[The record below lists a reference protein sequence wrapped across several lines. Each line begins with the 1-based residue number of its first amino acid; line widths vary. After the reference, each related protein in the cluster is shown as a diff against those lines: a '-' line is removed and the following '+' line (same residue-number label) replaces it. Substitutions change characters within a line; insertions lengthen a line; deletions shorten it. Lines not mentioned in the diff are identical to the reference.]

1 MAYEESGLFVKI
13 KDGVKAPKGFHYMP
27 NGRLMSDADHIAING
42 YLEQTITSVNID
54 TRDLKFEGEQR
65 DITIRGDA
73 NAVFSIEVI
82 KNDNTYYDFE
92 TKTFTATVKRL
103 NKKLVG
109 NSYNTSV
116 KFPSASNVN
125 YTINIIAETIHN
137 VKTKHAEYV
146 EFRNA
151 DDSINTNKTTGSN
164 SNILSRIL
172 YQDALKELSLGA
184 IAPSLTDTTTATTSA
199 SSSSS
204 NRMVFSSFADSGVVI
219 GDKVTGTGIAADVH
233 AIVTKINPDG
243 DNANEIEISVAD
255 SASDATS
262 YTFTPP
268 FNGTTPSFTSA
279 TGANLF
285 NFSTGATNVSSFTV
299 TVTPLTGRT
308 LKVIKTPSTNDLVS
322 IARVDIGSAAI
333 ALEDENTS
341 SDSVFFRWPVD
352 NIANLSEGM
361 VLDPA
366 RSGTGANTTTPAFIS
381 KYQTTTSTTQVV
393 ESDFENEIKNIN
405 IIKVDVPAVD
415 SYNNPVT
422 TVDRN
427 GRITAQAGNIIFNV
441 QQADALKSD
450 INVKIY
456 AYGNSGIKRMTGMDV
471 DIRDVTITSSQV
483 STTTSG
489 AVDNST
495 TIGLAEVGNVS
506 AGMTVRGVGI
516 NASVVNPTVV
526 SKSTTSGA
534 GNIVVSSA
542 QTLESGQTLFFDGGT
557 NSVVIKGT
565 IEVKQMTLA
574 NEKIYFDL
582 ERFLS
587 AS

>member
-65 DITIRGDA
+65 DITVRGDA

-146 EFRNA
+146 EFRNE

-184 IAPSLTDTTTATTSA
+184 IAPSLTDTTTATTSS

-204 NRMVFSSFADSGVVI
+204 NRMVFSSLADSGVVI

-255 SASDATS
+255 SASNETS

-450 INVKIY
+450 SNVKVY